1 MPDGNIALAHAY
13 ICFYKFMAL
22 GRRRRVVQLWYHTS
36 AVQLC
41 EWQCRKFCDI
51 YIGEKTATSTL
62 AIKVLSP
69 REVHMDEVATPE
81 EEVPSY
87 STVRKWADESKHGRE
102 RSWRITPVVEGW
114 SLSPHRR
121 LLTRSLTRITQ
132 QCIATE
138 LGVSQNKV
146 SAHLLLRL
154 LCPDEKQIGHDMST
168 GNLAVLLSDQML
180 WTCFLGCKGSA
191 ASIRLDKGQS

>member
-69 REVHMDEVATPE
+69 REVHMDDVATPE
-81 EEVPSY
+81 EEVAFLQHSEEVGWWIQ
-87 STVRKWADESKHGRE
+87 TWQRE
-102 RSWRITPVVEGW
+102 VLEDNPVVEGW

-168 GNLAVLLSDQML
+168 GNLAILLSDQML
-180 WTCFLGCKGSA
+180 CTCFLGCKGSA

>member
-1 MPDGNIALAHAY
+1 METLPLLMHIYAFTSSWPWVEGDELCSSGTTQVQFNSVSDNAESFVIFTSVKKLQRRPWPSRSY
-13 ICFYKFMAL
+13 RP
-22 GRRRRVVQLWYHTS
+22 GRSTWTMWQHQRRKS
-36 AVQLC
+36 
-41 EWQCRKFCDI
+41 
-51 YIGEKTATSTL
+51 
-62 AIKVLSP
+62 
-69 REVHMDEVATPE
+69 
-81 EEVPSY
+81 PSY

>member
-1 MPDGNIALAHAY
+1 MQ
-13 ICFYKFMAL
+13 K
-22 GRRRRVVQLWYHTS
+22 VLWYLHRWKNCNVDLGHQGLIAQGGPHGRGGNT
-36 AVQLC
+36 
-41 EWQCRKFCDI
+41 R
-51 YIGEKTATSTL
+51 GG
-62 AIKVLSP
+62 SP
-69 REVHMDEVATPE
+69 FLQHS
-81 EEVPSY
+81 EEVGWWIQ
-87 STVRKWADESKHGRE
+87 TWQRE
-102 RSWRITPVVEGW
+102 ILEDNPAVEGW

-168 GNLAVLLSDQML
+168 GNLAILLSDQML
-180 WTCFLGCKGSA
+180 CTCFLGCKGSA